1 MSTTLRR
8 TVIVL
13 ALIAA
18 GVIITARPPVFA
30 DDKEDA
36 KLARRLEALTDR
48 VQAMERAVGSRAADS
63 SLPSLSER
71 LATLEKGLR
80 DLAGAAGRAKWS
92 TPERNVNEL
101 RRSITNG
108 ERERT
113 ALRDRLTALERSS
126 REVADCARELRSVR
140 TTLDSLGRDLR
151 ALESRVRR
159 LESRP

>member
-1 MSTTLRR
+1 MSSTLPRTT
-8 TVIVL
+8 IVL
-13 ALIAA
+13 GLIAA

-36 KLARRLEALTDR
+36 KLARQLETLGRRIEALET
-48 VQAMERAVGSRAADS
+48 AVGSRAGDS
-63 SLPSLSER
+63 SRPSFSER
-71 LATLEKGLR
+71 LATLEKGLGDIAR
-80 DLAGAAGRAKWS
+80 AAGRAKWS

-113 ALRDRLTALERSS
+113 ALRDRLSALERSS

>member
-1 MSTTLRR
+1 MSTTVRR

-13 ALIAA
+13 GLIAA

-36 KLARRLEALTDR
+36 KLARRLEALTER
-48 VQAMERAVGSRAADS
+48 VAAMERSFGSRASDS
-63 SLPSLSER
+63 SRPSFSER
-71 LATLEKGLR
+71 LATLEKGLGE
-80 DLAGAAGRAKWS
+80 LAGAAGRAKWS

-113 ALRDRLTALERSS
+113 ALRDRLSALERSS

-140 TTLDSLGRDLR
+140 ATLDSLGRDLR

>member
-1 MSTTLRR
+1 MSTMLRS
-8 TVIVL
+8 TVIVIG
-13 ALIAA
+13 LIAA
-18 GVIITARPPVFA
+18 GVIITARPPVLA

-36 KLARRLEALTDR
+36 KLAQRLETLTER

-71 LATLEKGLR
+71 LAMLEKGLR
-80 DLAGAAGRAKWS
+80 DLAGAAGKAKWS
-92 TPERNVNEL
+92 TPESNVNEL
-101 RRSITNG
+101 RRSITTG

-126 REVADCARELRSVR
+126 REVTDCARELRSVS
-140 TTLDSLGRDLR
+140 TTLDSLQRDLR
-151 ALESRVRR
+151 ALESRVSR